1 MLSRII
7 VFSLALVAGV
17 GCSTPASVKVTLQ
30 AQTAAYEKLDAN
42 ISDLQSQYVALHE
55 RLSERRRQA
64 NRYGQL
70 QHVLKAMRGEKV
82 RETYATEHFKD
93 LKVLGER
100 LLKGNYQSDAQGAAI
115 DRYREDLQLA
125 LKHFRGAVKAADDAT
140 KEQNKVVSMGVRA
153 TSQEFGRIQADIG
166 SLRVVNKTIAEF
178 LSIDLSP
185 GEEASRELAASL
197 EALRKEP

>member
-1 MLSRII
+1 
-7 VFSLALVAGV
+7 
-17 GCSTPASVKVTLQ
+17 
-30 AQTAAYEKLDAN
+30 
-42 ISDLQSQYVALHE
+42 
-55 RLSERRRQA
+55 
-64 NRYGQL
+64 
-70 QHVLKAMRGEKV
+70 
-82 RETYATEHFKD
+82 
-93 LKVLGER
+93 
-100 LLKGNYQSDAQGAAI
+100 
-115 DRYREDLQLA
+115 
-125 LKHFRGAVKAADDAT
+125 VKAADDAT